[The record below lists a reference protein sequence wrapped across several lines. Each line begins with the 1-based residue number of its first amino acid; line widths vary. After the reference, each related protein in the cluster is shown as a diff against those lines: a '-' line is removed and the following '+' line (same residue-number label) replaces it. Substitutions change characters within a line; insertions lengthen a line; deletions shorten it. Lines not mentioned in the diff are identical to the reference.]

1 MSSPYYNIEPEIIFD
16 VAVDSETTALTADD
30 KQIVDPLGSGFVWY
44 TPPLASPTKDHEMH
58 CNRDWNIA
66 GHDMQVLT
74 MTLPPNESVIT
85 EVGSFMFGSA
95 DIQTNVELTCF
106 SGEECFQRVCGGESC
121 VKLIM
126 TNSGPN
132 PGVIICLHNAN
143 APIVPSLTFPLFV
156 CLLFLW
162 AVCWLDAQLSRQ
174 NHSSQIWE
182 THRCK

>member
-1 MSSPYYNIEPEIIFD
+1 MSSNYYNIEPEIVFD

-30 KQIVDPLGSGFVWY
+30 RHIVDPLGSGFVWY
-44 TPPLASPTKDHEMH
+44 TPPLATPTKDHEVH

-74 MTLPPNESVIT
+74 MTLPPNESVVT

-106 SGEECFQRVCGGESC
+106 SGGECCQRVCGGESC

-132 PGVIICLHNAN
+132 PGVISCLDHFNVSSF
-143 APIVPSLTFPLFV
+143 PHPLTFDLFV
-156 CLLFLW
+156 
-162 AVCWLDAQLSRQ
+162 
-174 NHSSQIWE
+174 
-182 THRCK
+182 